1 MNDMRDT
8 GRPETDTMSA
18 AAAASGVGRT
28 VPRRALV
35 RRVSLVL
42 ALALS
47 VSSFSLLA
55 AVLSFD
61 GGLSPLL
68 ARFDGAALRLGLLVL
83 TGLMAVAPLIF
94 LGMVWLAVARERRQA
109 EALSLLRDNRE
120 ALRISRDQMRRV
132 FDSLPVPYV
141 LAGLD
146 GRAVQA
152 NAQAL
157 GLFGIDPE
165 ALSDINVFDLYADP
179 AFSEELKGYLAD
191 NGRIENFEITMNT
204 VAGRKCWVLFSGARV
219 VMEGKPMMFAAFA
232 DITERKRIEQALQK
246 NEAALRAIIDASPI
260 PVILTGHASGMVAYV
275 NQAAAKFFGRPIKE
289 LVGVPAAD
297 YWESPHQYAALLAEL
312 NTRGHIDDRE
322 ARMQRPDGDIRWVQG
337 ATTILR
343 LQEDT
348 LIYTAFSDITE
359 RKRKESELHR
369 LATTDPLTGAM
380 NRRAFTERC
389 AMEAGRARRNGS
401 AVALVIC
408 DLDHFKRINDSYGHA
423 TGDTVLKVFTGIV
436 QEMIRPSDALGRI
449 GGEEFALL
457 LPGSDAENGAMV
469 AERVRARFAAT
480 PIAAEGGGF
489 TASASFG
496 VALWAEG
503 QPLEK
508 AFSTADEALYAAKA
522 KGRNRVEIAGRGEVV
537 RILPTA

>member
-1 MNDMRDT
+1 
-8 GRPETDTMSA
+8 MSDA
-18 AAAASGVGRT
+18 AAAFDAGRA

-35 RRVSLVL
+35 RRISLVL

-55 AVLSFD
+55 VVLSFD

-68 ARFDGAALRLGLLVL
+68 ARFDGAMLRLGLLAL
-83 TGLMAVAPLIF
+83 TGLMAVAPLVF

-120 ALRISRDQMRRV
+120 ALRISRDQLRRV

-141 LAGLD
+141 LARLD

-152 NAQAL
+152 NPQAL
-157 GLFGIDPE
+157 ALFGIDPE
-165 ALSDINVFDLYADP
+165 KLAGTNVFDLYADP
-179 AFSEELKGYLAD
+179 TFSEELKGYLTD

-204 VAGRKCWVLFSGARV
+204 VFGRKCWVLFSGARV
-219 VMEGKPMMFAAFA
+219 VMDGEPMLFAAFA

-246 NEAALRAIIDASPI
+246 NEAALRTIIDASPI
-260 PVILTGHASGMVAYV
+260 PVILTGHASGTVAYV
-275 NQAAAKFFGRPIKE
+275 NQAAAKFFGRAIKE

-297 YWESPHQYAALLAEL
+297 YWESPEQYAALLAEL
-312 NTRGHIDDRE
+312 NTRGFIDERE
-322 ARMQRPDGDIRWVQG
+322 ARMRRPDGDIRWVQG
-337 ATTILR
+337 ATTVLR

-389 AMEAGRARRNGS
+389 AVEAGRARRSGY
-401 AVALVIC
+401 AVSLMIC

-423 TGDTVLKVFTGIV
+423 TGDAVLKVFTGIM

-457 LPGSDAENGAMV
+457 LPGSDAENGAAV

-480 PIAAEGGGF
+480 PIAVANGSF

-503 QPLEK
+503 QSLEK
-508 AFSTADEALYAAKA
+508 AFSAADEALYEAKA
-522 KGRNRVEIAGRGEVV
+522 KGRNRVEIAGRGEII
-537 RILPTA
+537 RIAPTA

>member
-1 MNDMRDT
+1 MRDT
-8 GRPETDTMSA
+8 GRPETDTASA
-18 AAAASGVGRT
+18 AAAAFGVGRT

-68 ARFDGAALRLGLLVL
+68 ARFDGAALRLGLLAL
-83 TGLMAVAPLIF
+83 TGVMAVAPLIF

-120 ALRISRDQMRRV
+120 ALRISRDQLRRV

-157 GLFGIDPE
+157 GLFGIDPA
-165 ALSDINVFDLYADP
+165 ALSDTNVFDLYADP
-179 AFSEELKGYLAD
+179 TFSEELKGYLAD

-219 VMEGKPMMFAAFA
+219 VMDGKPMMFAAFA
-232 DITERKRIEQALQK
+232 DITERKRVEQALQK

-275 NQAAAKFFGRPIKE
+275 NQAAAKFFGRSIKE

-297 YWESPHQYAALLAEL
+297 YWESPEQYAALLAEL

-322 ARMQRPDGDIRWVQG
+322 ARMRRPDGDIRWVQG

-389 AMEAGRARRNGS
+389 AMEAGRARRGGY

-408 DLDHFKRINDSYGHA
+408 DLDHFKRINDSHGHA

-436 QEMIRPSDALGRI
+436 QEMIRPSDARGRI

-480 PIAAEGGGF
+480 PIAAESGGF

-496 VALWAEG
+496 VALWCEG

-508 AFSTADEALYAAKA
+508 AFSTADEALYEAKA
-522 KGRNRVEIAGRGEVV
+522 KGRNRVEIAGRGEVI